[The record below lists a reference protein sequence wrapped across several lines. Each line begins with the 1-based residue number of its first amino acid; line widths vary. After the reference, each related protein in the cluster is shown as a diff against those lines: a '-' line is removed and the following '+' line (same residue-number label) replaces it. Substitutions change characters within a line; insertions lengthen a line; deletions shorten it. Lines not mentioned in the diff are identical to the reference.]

1 MVLYL
6 APQGANESLQTIDQL
21 TIQYL
26 MLERIGLRDQGIY
39 EERSFGEK
47 KEAKLRN

>member
-26 MLERIGLRDQGIY
+26 MPERIGLTDQGIC

-47 KEAKLRN
+47 KKQN